1 MVFSEYLFIFL
12 FLPVFLL
19 LYQSSPSWLKN
30 AILLIASL
38 LFYWIGEGKGV
49 WLLIGVIVGNYA
61 AGRLIAYGQER
72 GTEAGERAAKYWM
85 IAGVVLNLAALGYFK
100 YIGFLTGNLNT
111 LAQAVGL
118 GNHFIPVIQIA
129 LPLGVSFFVF
139 QGISYIVDVYRRDCG
154 ASKSLLNFATYKA
167 MFPQLVAGPIVRYSD
182 VAAELDKRRPDADMR
197 FEGMRRFLV
206 GFIKKVLLADTFAYV
221 ADAAFSV
228 PHTELSTGLAWT
240 GAIAYSLQIY
250 FDFSAYSD
258 MAIGIGLI
266 MGFKFPE
273 NFNYPYIARSIKDFW
288 RRWHMTL
295 SRWFRDYVYIPLGG
309 NRQGGA
315 RMYLNLLAVF
325 FLTGLWH
332 GAAWTFVVWG
342 LWHGAFLIF
351 ERMADV
357 DNMKVPAIFK
367 HAYVLLVVIVG
378 WVLFRADDFPYA
390 FGMLKAMAGMSEGAR
405 SAAEFID
412 APLVVAA
419 MAGIVFSAPLYQRIR
434 AGLGQWSLWV
444 GAPLFMCG
452 FALASA
458 KVLSGA
464 YSPFLYFR
472 F

>member
-12 FLPVFLL
+12 FLPVFLI
-19 LYQSSPSWLKN
+19 LYQVAPNLLKN
-30 AILLIASL
+30 VILLVASL
-38 LFYWIGEGKGV
+38 FFYWIGEGQGV
-49 WLLIGVIVGNYA
+49 WLLIAVIVGNYA
-61 AGRLIAYGQER
+61 VGRLIARAQA
-72 GTEAGERAAKYWM
+72 AGNTGSSGAKAWM
-85 IAGVVLNLAALGYFK
+85 IVGVVLNLIALAYFK
-100 YIGFLTGNLNT
+100 YIGFLTTNLNAFAET
-111 LAQAVGL
+111 VGIGHL
-118 GNHFIPVIQIA
+118 VPVIQVA

-139 QGISYIVDVYRRDCG
+139 QGISYIVDVYRGDCK
-154 ASKSLLNFATYKA
+154 ASASLLNFATYKA

-182 VAAELDKRRPDADMR
+182 VAAELDSRKPDAAMR
-197 FEGMRRFLV
+197 FEGMRRFLI

-221 ADAAFSV
+221 ADAAFAV
-228 PHTELSTGLAWT
+228 PHADLSTGLAWV
-240 GAIAYSLQIY
+240 GALAYALQIY

-266 MGFKFPE
+266 MGFRFPE
-273 NFNYPYIARSIKDFW
+273 NFNYPYIAKSIKDFW

-315 RMYLNLLAVF
+315 RMYFNLLAVF

-342 LWHGAFLIF
+342 LWHGAFLII
-351 ERMADV
+351 ERLANV
-357 DNMKVPAIFK
+357 DEMKVPAIFK
-367 HAYVLLVVIVG
+367 HAYVLVVVLVG

-390 FGMLKAMAGMSEGAR
+390 FGMLKAMAGLGDGAR

-412 APLVVAA
+412 LPLIIAA
-419 MAGIVFSAPLYQRIR
+419 VFGVVFSAPLYQRIR
-434 AGLGQWSLWV
+434 TALGDYSLWV
-444 GAPLFMCG
+444 GAPLVALG